1 MRKALQAPGH
11 PLGQL
16 DRRVK
21 VGQAALDFLG
31 LGAVAQHKV
40 SQEVE
45 QEKGHQ
51 VGIVMV
57 ELDCQLVQ
65 GERVDWEV
73 AQVSMSSIF
82 LLFPFWY
89 IL

>member
-16 DRRVK
+16 DQLVK
-21 VGQAALDFLG
+21 VGQAAPDFLGLG
-31 LGAVAQHKV
+31 LGAVARHKV

-57 ELDCQLVQ
+57 QVQLVQ
-65 GERVDWEV
+65 EERVDWEV
-73 AQVSMSSIF
+73 AQVSMTKCSSIF
-82 LLFPFWY
+82 
-89 IL
+89 